1 MFMKFNAVIA
11 VMLFSI
17 FISGGLYKTS
27 QAEEKGKAPSITKA
41 KGGYTV
47 EELYIKK
54 NQLDGK
60 KVKVRGK
67 VVKFNPNIMGKN
79 WLHLQDGTGKPG
91 TNDITVTTRQNANL
105 GGIVLV
111 TGVVVTNKDFGG
123 GYRYEVMLDDAAIA
137 AEELK
142 GISYRTSPPTTIS
155 GMRRVGWASATGTP
169 CASFPHVPIPNP
181 RSEPSMSIFFK
192 ISGPLPARVAPL
204 TGSPT
209 RPFSIK

>member
-1 MFMKFNAVIA
+1 MKFNAVIA
-11 VMLFSI
+11 LMLFAI

-27 QAEEKGKAPSITKA
+27 QAEEKGKAPSIKKA

-54 NQLDGK
+54 DQLDGK

-91 TNDITVTTRQNANL
+91 ANDITVTTRQNANI

-111 TGVVVTNKDFGG
+111 TGVLVTNKDFGG

-137 AEELK
+137 AE
-142 GISYRTSPPTTIS
+142 
-155 GMRRVGWASATGTP
+155 
-169 CASFPHVPIPNP
+169 
-181 RSEPSMSIFFK
+181 
-192 ISGPLPARVAPL
+192 
-204 TGSPT
+204 
-209 RPFSIK
+209 

>member
-1 MFMKFNAVIA
+1 MKFNAVIA

-79 WLHLQDGTGKPG
+79 WLHLQDGTGKQG
-91 TNDITVTTRQNANL
+91 NNDITVTTRQNANL

-137 AEELK
+137 AE
-142 GISYRTSPPTTIS
+142 
-155 GMRRVGWASATGTP
+155 
-169 CASFPHVPIPNP
+169 
-181 RSEPSMSIFFK
+181 
-192 ISGPLPARVAPL
+192 
-204 TGSPT
+204 
-209 RPFSIK
+209 

>member
-1 MFMKFNAVIA
+1 MKFNAVIA
-11 VMLFSI
+11 VMLLSI

-27 QAEEKGKAPSITKA
+27 QAEEKGKATSITKA

-79 WLHLQDGTGKPG
+79 WLHLQDGTGKQG
-91 TNDITVTTRQNANL
+91 TNDITVTTKQNANL

-137 AEELK
+137 AE
-142 GISYRTSPPTTIS
+142 
-155 GMRRVGWASATGTP
+155 
-169 CASFPHVPIPNP
+169 
-181 RSEPSMSIFFK
+181 
-192 ISGPLPARVAPL
+192 
-204 TGSPT
+204 
-209 RPFSIK
+209 